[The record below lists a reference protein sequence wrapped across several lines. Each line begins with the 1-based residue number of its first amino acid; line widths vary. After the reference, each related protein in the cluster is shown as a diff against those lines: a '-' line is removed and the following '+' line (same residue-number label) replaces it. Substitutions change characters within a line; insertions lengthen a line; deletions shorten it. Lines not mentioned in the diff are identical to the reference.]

1 MQQGQAQGVRQGRR
15 LQLSLPH
22 SFAFNFRES
31 GPKTPE
37 PREMDQAQ
45 PLEPPNP
52 PKFRIRRRR
61 AAPNAPSDLNTTS
74 DELSLPT
81 IQLPESTSDFASVLS
96 LGPDLDLEEGLS
108 EPASG
113 TSRSAKRYGRIIA
126 PPKTPLDQIFN
137 SFDAAFGAPPPALT
151 PQHSFDTLS
160 GSPAAFS
167 DSECDSDSSSDSTPS
182 WEDDFGSPESD
193 RPDPFIQLQGVPG
206 GLSAPA
212 SLRVSQASMFRP
224 SKHIDKTKW
233 TPEMDEHLW
242 ATYMAYLADPKL
254 TPFKMLPG
262 TAPPLGVCHRVARD
276 AKKNWKGITRS
287 QPTPSDTE
295 DERVDYMNLDA
306 AVHREASAP
315 ATDPSYQ
322 PSFLMPGLHL
332 PLGRRSQSPHTS
344 SRKASGKW
352 PTSEAAT
359 RRRLR
364 QLCKRSPTLAAHY
377 HRLVQTRTPSP
388 FESSSSSDK
397 PASSSRFDSPP
408 RSDLDSAF
416 STRDLNIT
424 LATSTASSMQPDAP
438 LHQLGQDGVWKPR
451 PFSTEYARPAV
462 RAGVHH
468 RSQSLQLGLGLN
480 NEPFDPKSFSQ
491 LASPFHEP
499 IPQQA
504 DWIPSLPP
512 APPASTRM
520 APVQE
525 DLEEGAQVKIHAP
538 RPLSGSMKRR
548 AEYPLGE
555 EIVSNDPEKRRS
567 MIQNLFRNSMDAGDT
582 RLQARGFS
590 MGAMRH
596 PAGSRHL
603 SDIFTPPQTILE
615 RSEQPAGNDE
625 SASATAES
633 PLAQQMNTY
642 RLNPPP
648 HLAHINRLGSP
659 FAPNTRLS
667 RTFPRTAFP
676 AGLDSITA
684 MSEGHQ
690 QPQTTA
696 HQLRQQQ
703 TMSWDGTRSP
713 HSRFY

>member
-1 MQQGQAQGVRQGRR
+1 
-15 LQLSLPH
+15 
-22 SFAFNFRES
+22 
-31 GPKTPE
+31 
-37 PREMDQAQ
+37 
-45 PLEPPNP
+45 
-52 PKFRIRRRR
+52 
-61 AAPNAPSDLNTTS
+61 
-74 DELSLPT
+74 
-81 IQLPESTSDFASVLS
+81 
-96 LGPDLDLEEGLS
+96 
-108 EPASG
+108 
-113 TSRSAKRYGRIIA
+113 
-126 PPKTPLDQIFN
+126 
-137 SFDAAFGAPPPALT
+137 
-151 PQHSFDTLS
+151 
-160 GSPAAFS
+160 
-167 DSECDSDSSSDSTPS
+167 
-182 WEDDFGSPESD
+182 
-193 RPDPFIQLQGVPG
+193 
-206 GLSAPA
+206 
-212 SLRVSQASMFRP
+212 
-224 SKHIDKTKW
+224 
-233 TPEMDEHLW
+233 MDEHLW

-295 DERVDYMNLDA
+295 DERSDYMNLDA
-306 AVHREASAP
+306 TVQREASAL
-315 ATDPSYQ
+315 AIDSTYQ

-332 PLGRRSQSPHTS
+332 PSGRRSPSPNG
-344 SRKASGKW
+344 RKASSKW

-388 FESSSSSDK
+388 FESSSSSGK
-397 PASSSRFDSPP
+397 PASSSRFESPP
-408 RSDLDSAF
+408 RSDVDSAF

-438 LHQLGQDGVWKPR
+438 LHQLGQDGIWKPR

-499 IPQQA
+499 VPQQA

-512 APPASTRM
+512 APASIRM

-555 EIVSNDPEKRRS
+555 EIISNDPEKRRS

-596 PAGSRHL
+596 PSGSRHL

-615 RSEQPAGNDE
+615 RSEQPASNGE
-625 SASATAES
+625 PATAAQP
-633 PLAQQMNTY
+633 PLAEQMNTY

-684 MSEGHQ
+684 MSEGQQ
-690 QPQTTA
+690 QPQSTG